1 MGQNPLL
8 LHQSSPWD
16 APIKFKTLHFTR
28 FWTQKKTPKP
38 QDQVIFLQ
46 LVYANSWVFIPYL
59 KKMEHLHG

>member
-16 APIKFKTLHFTR
+16 APIKFKTLHDMH

-38 QDQVIFLQ
+38 QDQVIF
-46 LVYANSWVFIPYL
+46 YS
-59 KKMEHLHG
+59 